1 MASNNTSNAD
11 NRLALPLIGSL
22 INLSTVFR
30 DKAFTNIPYNAFQA
44 VGDVKDKENL
54 LLHNNFS
61 NALLKLFILTSSLSY
76 IAGDPR
82 QANYNAR
89 NAFMA
94 SLAQCRLSTGLP
106 TPVVH
111 LGWEDC
117 PIRAW
122 GLARI
127 PSRREICTGSLLIHS
142 GVDPETI
149 TGLKDVDRGLGDRL
163 DYVKEPMF
171 RIVVRDSSGDIGLL
185 SSVEVSKKL
194 SLRQQLAAAIVTDA
208 NASEVE
214 VAVPHIVRKAFI
226 EKWKALLQVGFLMRR
241 V

>member
-54 LLHNNFS
+54 FLHNNFS

-111 LGWEDC
+111 L
-117 PIRAW
+117 
-122 GLARI
+122 
-127 PSRREICTGSLLIHS
+127 
-142 GVDPETI
+142 
-149 TGLKDVDRGLGDRL
+149 DRGLGDRL

>member
-54 LLHNNFS
+54 FLHNNFS

-111 LGWEDC
+111 
-117 PIRAW
+117 
-122 GLARI
+122 LARI